1 MYLDKNKFAWNFKK
15 KCSYVPRQ
23 ETSLHDITKKHNA
36 VMYLDKNKFV
46 WYYKKHKC
54 SYVPRQKQICM
65 ISKCQRG

>member
-1 MYLDKNKFAWNFKK
+1 MKLQK

-46 WYYKKHKC
+46 
-54 SYVPRQKQICM
+54 
-65 ISKCQRG
+65 